1 MTRLLVAVVVF
12 GALGCLA
19 CGGKEKPPLTPDQEN
34 PALLG
39 DSGVEM
45 PTSPPPAKK

>member
-1 MTRLLVAVVVF
+1 MLFAVALSVAP
-12 GALGCLA
+12 G

-39 DSGVEM
+39 PDAGVEM
-45 PTSPPPAKK
+45 PTSPPPPQGK